1 MKEIK
6 RHLYLNEEITDNSV
20 IELVETINEIND
32 DDDARE
38 EDIINMAQSL
48 ISQGVISNN
57 EIKIP
62 EREPIML
69 EINCAG
75 GSLSAGFMLI
85 TAIENSVT
93 PIIGYVT
100 GHCMSMTVAIL
111 ASCDFKISSRFAS
124 FMIHEVS
131 SGFFGKFG
139 EMMPYLGY
147 IDNGRANYKNVI
159 TDNTGIDDERLEE
172 MMKRNHDYFFFP
184 EEALEIGLIDCIDID
199 GIDVNLF
206 NKKVYGISMTDEIDN
221 DIDESINI
229 DNEKTEEHPDTTTD
243 FSNLSDLDVKE
254 LFPLNVE

>member
-32 DDDARE
+32 VDDARE

-69 EINCAG
+69 EINCGG

-100 GHCMSMTVAIL
+100 GHCMSMAVAIF

-147 IDNGRANYKNVI
+147 IDNGRENYKNVI
-159 TDNTGIDDERLEE
+159 TENTGIDDERLEE

-184 EEALEIGLIDCIDID
+184 EEALEIGLIDCIDVD
-199 GIDVNLF
+199 GFDVNLF
-206 NKKVYGISMTDEIDN
+206 AEKVYGIKKEEIEEIEESDSVEIYPDEE
-221 DIDESINI
+221 DI
-229 DNEKTEEHPDTTTD
+229 PD
-243 FSNLSDLDVKE
+243 

>member
-1 MKEIK
+1 MEEIK

-38 EDIINMAQSL
+38 EDIINIAQSL

-69 EINCAG
+69 EINCGG

-100 GHCMSMTVAIL
+100 GHCMSMAVAIL

-139 EMMPYLGY
+139 EMKPYIGHV
-147 IDNGRANYKNVI
+147 DRGRENYKEVI
-159 TDNTGIDDERLEE
+159 ISGTGIDAELLEE
-172 MMKRNHDYFFFP
+172 IMTRNHDYFFSSD
-184 EEALEIGLIDCIDID
+184 EALELGIID
-199 GIDVNLF
+199 GIDSKGVDLDMF
-206 NKKVYGISMTDEIDN
+206 AEKVYGIPTA
-221 DIDESINI
+221 
-229 DNEKTEEHPDTTTD
+229 TED
-243 FSNLSDLDVKE
+243 FEDSVSEEDMKVETLSDEDFTE

>member
-38 EDIINMAQSL
+38 EDIINIAQSL

-69 EINCAG
+69 EINCG
-75 GSLSAGFMLI
+75 GCSLSAGFMLI

-100 GHCMSMTVAIL
+100 GHCMSMAVAIL

-147 IDNGRANYKNVI
+147 IDNGRENYKNVI

-199 GIDVNLF
+199 GVDVNLF
-206 NKKVYGISMTDEIDN
+206 SEKVYGIKKEEVEEIEESDSIKIYSGEEVVENMDEI
-221 DIDESINI
+221 
-229 DNEKTEEHPDTTTD
+229 
-243 FSNLSDLDVKE
+243 NL
-254 LFPLNVE
+254 PNVE

>member
-1 MKEIK
+1 MEEIK

-69 EINCAG
+69 EINCGG

-100 GHCMSMTVAIL
+100 GHCMSMAVAIL

-206 NKKVYGISMTDEIDN
+206 SEKVYGIKKEEVEEIEETDSVEIYSGEEVVESMDEI
-221 DIDESINI
+221 
-229 DNEKTEEHPDTTTD
+229 
-243 FSNLSDLDVKE
+243 NL
-254 LFPLNVE
+254 PNVE

>member
-1 MKEIK
+1 MTEIS

-38 EDIINMAQSL
+38 EDIINIAQSL

-69 EINCAG
+69 EINCGG

-100 GHCMSMTVAIL
+100 GHCMSMAVAIF

-147 IDNGRANYKNVI
+147 IDNGRENYKNVI
-159 TDNTGIDDERLEE
+159 TENTGIDDERLEE

-199 GIDVNLF
+199 GVDVNLF
-206 NKKVYGISMTDEIDN
+206 SEKVYGIKKEEVEEIEESDSIEIYPGEEVVESMDEI
-221 DIDESINI
+221 
-229 DNEKTEEHPDTTTD
+229 
-243 FSNLSDLDVKE
+243 NL
-254 LFPLNVE
+254 PNVE

>member
-1 MKEIK
+1 MEEIK

-38 EDIINMAQSL
+38 EDIINIAQSL

-69 EINCAG
+69 EINCGG

-100 GHCMSMTVAIL
+100 GHCMSMAVAIL

-184 EEALEIGLIDCIDID
+184 EEALEIGLIDCIDVD
-199 GIDVNLF
+199 GFDANLF
-206 NKKVYGISMTDEIDN
+206 AEKVYGLKKEEVEEIEESDSVEIYPDEE
-221 DIDESINI
+221 DI
-229 DNEKTEEHPDTTTD
+229 PD
-243 FSNLSDLDVKE
+243 

>member
-1 MKEIK
+1 MEEIK

-38 EDIINMAQSL
+38 EDIINIAQSL

-69 EINCAG
+69 EINCGG

-100 GHCMSMTVAIL
+100 GHCMSMAVAIL

-199 GIDVNLF
+199 GGDVNLF
-206 NKKVYGISMTDEIDN
+206 SDKVYGIKNEEVEEIEESDSVEIYPDEE
-221 DIDESINI
+221 DI
-229 DNEKTEEHPDTTTD
+229 PD
-243 FSNLSDLDVKE
+243 

>member
-1 MKEIK
+1 MEEIK

-38 EDIINMAQSL
+38 EDIINIAQSL

-69 EINCAG
+69 EINCGG

-100 GHCMSMTVAIL
+100 GHCMSMAVAIL

-206 NKKVYGISMTDEIDN
+206 SEKAYGIKKEEVEEIEETDSIEIYSGEEVVESMDEI
-221 DIDESINI
+221 
-229 DNEKTEEHPDTTTD
+229 
-243 FSNLSDLDVKE
+243 NL
-254 LFPLNVE
+254 PNVE

>member
-1 MKEIK
+1 MKEVK

-85 TAIENSVT
+85 AAIENSVT

-100 GHCMSMTVAIL
+100 GHCMSMAVAIL

-199 GIDVNLF
+199 GVDVNLF
-206 NKKVYGISMTDEIDN
+206 SEKVYGIKKEEVEEIEEADSIEIYSDETVIESMDEI
-221 DIDESINI
+221 
-229 DNEKTEEHPDTTTD
+229 
-243 FSNLSDLDVKE
+243 NL
-254 LFPLNVE
+254 PNVQ

>member
-1 MKEIK
+1 MEEIK

-38 EDIINMAQSL
+38 EDIINIAQSL

-69 EINCAG
+69 EINCGG

-100 GHCMSMTVAIL
+100 GHCMSMAVAIL

-206 NKKVYGISMTDEIDN
+206 SEKVYGIKKEEIEEADSIEIYSGEEVVENMDEI
-221 DIDESINI
+221 
-229 DNEKTEEHPDTTTD
+229 
-243 FSNLSDLDVKE
+243 NL
-254 LFPLNVE
+254 PNVE